1 MLVVKTTS
9 PATSPSPANVQPEKD
24 VPSSSAT
31 SARFCLCPSFCFKPC
46 SCSIVNKLAADHRTL
61 HAPLELPPE
70 VWAVGRPTDHRIRPN
85 RPLLGEVHERQIR
98 GSPRKHAAVATVLN
112 PTTRRASHCLDE
124 AREREPS
131 ALHQLRVEHREC
143 RLVPQKTRRSL
154 LQRKL
159 LLGGGVWGVVRRHR
173 VKGTIPQGL
182 PDLKPVVV
190 RPQRRV
196 DPVKPLQRADQ
207 LVGEGQMVWRGVS
220 RHVRPPLKEA
230 KERRR
235 EPGAH
240 VGYVNLRPG
249 LRRQYKRR
257 RRRYVLGTRW

>member
-24 VPSSSAT
+24 VPSSRTT
-31 SARFCLCPSFCFKPC
+31 SARFCLCLSFCFKPC
-46 SCSIVNKLAADHRTL
+46 SCSIVNKLAADHRTH

-70 VWAVGRPTDHRIRPN
+70 VWAVGRPTDHRTRPN

-98 GSPRKHAAVATVLN
+98 RSPRKHPAVATVLN
-112 PTTRRASHCLDE
+112 PTARRASHCLDE

-131 ALHQLRVEHREC
+131 ALHQLHVEHREC
-143 RLVPQKTRRSL
+143 RLVPQKARRSL

-159 LLGGGVWGVVRRHR
+159 LLGGRRII
-173 VKGTIPQGL
+173 KKKKQNDNNTTPQSL
-182 PDLKPVVV
+182 PDLKPVVI

-196 DPVKPLQRADQ
+196 DPVKPLQCADQ